1 MGEAVNVFSVC
12 LPLSVGEGR
21 ALVSVVGSH
30 EGNEPQEG
38 EARFVLAISDCRG
51 MGESLQEEGGDQ

>member
-1 MGEAVNVFSVC
+1 M
-12 LPLSVGEGR
+12 EGR

-38 EARFVLAISDCRG
+38 EARFFFFFQFLTA
-51 MGESLQEEGGDQ
+51 EEVWVSHCKRKEGIDSGVGC